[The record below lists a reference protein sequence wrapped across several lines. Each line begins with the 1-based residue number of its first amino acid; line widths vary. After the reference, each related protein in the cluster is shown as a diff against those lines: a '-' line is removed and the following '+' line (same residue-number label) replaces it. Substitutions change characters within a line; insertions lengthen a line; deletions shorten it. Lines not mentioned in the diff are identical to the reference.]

1 MVRAKYVAKLVGQDV
16 YIKPGYKHEETI
28 NKKEAAI
35 MSWEGIE
42 VFVRKC
48 NMDAVKSGSGKRYEV
63 TYL

>member
-1 MVRAKYVAKLVGQDV
+1 MAGAKYVAKLVGQDI
-16 YIKPGYKHEETI
+16 YIKSGKLHEETI

-42 VFVRKC
+42 AFVRKC
-48 NMDAVKSGSGKRYEV
+48 NMDAVESESSKRYEV

>member
-1 MVRAKYVAKLVGQDV
+1 MANAKYVAKLVGQDI
-16 YIKPGYKHEETI
+16 YIKSGKSHEETI

-48 NMDAVKSGSGKRYEV
+48 NRDALESGSGKRYEV
-63 TYL
+63 TFL